1 MNEKQQDSKINSI
14 IKVDLCIDAVIMI
27 LGAIA
32 LLCFRERFIEA
43 FEYLKNIDL
52 FAVAQI
58 LILILLVFLS
68 FFTDIRYIASKEPSF
83 VVERYA
89 IVWGVLKIIS
99 IVFFLLTLL
108 II

>member
-1 MNEKQQDSKINSI
+1 MFQ
-14 IKVDLCIDAVIMI
+14 
-27 LGAIA
+27 
-32 LLCFRERFIEA
+32 ERFIEIY
-43 FEYLKNIDL
+43 EYLKNIDL

-68 FFTDIRYIASKEPSF
+68 FFTDIKYIASKEPSF

-89 IVWGVLKIIS
+89 IIWVILKIIS
-99 IVFFLLTLL
+99 IVFFMLTLL

>member
-1 MNEKQQDSKINSI
+1 MNEKQQNSKFNSI

-32 LLCFRERFIEA
+32 LLCFRERFIEIY
-43 FEYLKNIDL
+43 EYLKNIDL

-68 FFTDIRYIASKEPSF
+68 FFTDIKYIASKEPSF
-83 VVERYA
+83 VERYA
-89 IVWGVLKIIS
+89 IIWVILKIIS
-99 IVFFLLTLL
+99 IVFFMLTLL